1 MKETLTR
8 ESDLTPRLIAFIKI
22 LFSDNRTFDREEI
35 KRGLYDMGIG
45 KNLGQTGRYLSNIS
59 QFLTKKSTPH
69 LRQIIEF
76 QMPRGVEGEVK
87 DNYKVVDKYREL
99 VKEVLKEIGEEI

>member
-1 MKETLTR
+1 MLKKNSKQKTIRKSYPSPFSLEKGDFTDKELKKRLKETLTR

-45 KNLGQTGRYLSNIS
+45 KNLGQTGL
-59 QFLTKKSTPH
+59 
-69 LRQIIEF
+69 
-76 QMPRGVEGEVK
+76 GG
-87 DNYKVVDKYREL
+87 
-99 VKEVLKEIGEEI
+99 